1 MKPKEHEGVSSHGSS
16 ADGLPAIP
24 ERVLLFDP
32 VRIEKLITALL
43 GEYGTEYTLTLA
55 LASDL
60 ADHRQ
65 LGQAANGFRDAVD
78 VCAAAHGH
86 RPGTRANPRI
96 RAPHGR
102 DRRDHRRHPRQQQ
115 GRTVITAP
123 CAISMWRAYELN
135 KWMEWTR

>member
-32 VRIEKLITALL
+32 VRIEMLITALL
-43 GEYGTEYTLTLA
+43 GEYGAEYTLTLA

-78 VCAAAHGH
+78 VLRRTGIDQA
-86 RPGTRANPRI
+86 RA
-96 RAPHGR
+96 
-102 DRRDHRRHPRQQQ
+102 Q
-115 GRTVITAP
+115 TL
-123 CAISMWRAYELN
+123 AYEHL
-135 KWMEWTR
+135 MAVTAAVTADIHASSRAGL